1 LDRIT
6 DAFIWPV
13 RDPQWLTKIL
23 IIGLIGLIPIVGGI
37 NAIGWMLASIDRL
50 RGGEQRLAEANFSY
64 LARGVQLFVVQLVYV
79 LALGVLIAAV
89 YVPALVLAARQS
101 HGSADAATIS
111 LVILLSVLSL
121 SIAVLGSLAFTFATP
136 AIVLA
141 TDKGGIVGGLDIRSV
156 VRQSLANPTNT
167 LIAGLMLI
175 AAGFISSLGIVAC
188 GIGMLFTLTYALAV
202 QAWVFRSFEIGSPA
216 SGVRRS

>member
-23 IIGLIGLIPIVGGI
+23 IIGLICLVPIVGGI
-37 NAIGWMLASIDRL
+37 NAIGWMMASIDRL
-50 RGGEQRLAEANFSY
+50 RNGEERLAEANFSH
-64 LARGVQLFVVQLVYV
+64 LGRGAQLFVVQLVYV
-79 LALGVLIAAV
+79 LALGALTAAV
-89 YVPALVLAARQS
+89 YIPALLLAAGQS
-101 HGSADAATIS
+101 HGSGDAASIS
-111 LVILLSVLSL
+111 LVILLSLLSL

-141 TDKGGIVGGLDIRSV
+141 TDRGGIAGGLDVRSV
-156 VRQSLANPTNT
+156 VRRSLENPTNT

-188 GIGMLFTLTYALAV
+188 GVGMLFTLTYALAV

-216 SGVRRS
+216 AKAA